1 MSGPELNSV
10 NGPADNAPAR
20 HDVIVIGAGAAGL
33 TAARSCARLGL
44 SVLIL
49 EAADAA
55 GGCVGR
61 TEIAGLALDTGAE
74 GFATRNDSVAT
85 LIEEL
90 GLGADIV
97 DPNPAGAWLRLPPLR
112 GHAALTVPMPK
123 LSILGIPGSPLASDV
138 VAAIGWKSA
147 IRAYLDRLRPV
158 LTIGTE
164 KNLGE
169 LVEKRMGAAVLD
181 RLVSPIS
188 SGVYSADPHKLEVE
202 AVAPGLNAAL
212 TRAGSLSGAVSYMKA
227 DAKPGGGVRG
237 IRGGMHRLVDALLAD
252 LEHYGAALRLG
263 SRAVGLS
270 EATDGSWTVN
280 TEERP
285 DGEHAVD
292 ARLGYS
298 ARAVIVAAP
307 ASTAL
312 GLLAGARL
320 EWEEATGDWADGSA
334 VEIVTLVLD
343 APALDSAPRGTGV
356 LVGAGAPGTVAK
368 ALTHS
373 TAKWAWLAEAAGP
386 GRHVVR
392 LSYGRLGEAS
402 PSSALGDDEL
412 TALALLDASAILGVP
427 LDAAQLVG
435 SARTPWRDALSHAA
449 LGQRERVAALRA
461 RLEEEPT
468 LAVTG
473 AWLGG
478 TGLASV
484 IPDAT
489 AAAAGIRRHFVHL

>member
-1 MSGPELNSV
+1 MSG
-10 NGPADNAPAR
+10 AAR
-20 HDVIVIGAGAAGL
+20 HDVVVIGAGIAGL
-33 TAARSCARLGL
+33 VAARACARLGL

-61 TEIAGLALDTGAE
+61 TEIAGLSLDTGAE

-112 GHAALTVPMPK
+112 GHGALSVPMPK

-147 IRAYLDRLRPV
+147 IRAYSDRLRPV

-169 LVEKRMGAAVLD
+169 LVEKRMGSAVLE
-181 RLVSPIS
+181 RLVAPIS
-188 SGVYSADPHKLEVE
+188 TGVYSADPHALEVD

-212 TRAGSLSGAVSYMKA
+212 TRAGSLSGAVSLLKA

-237 IRGGMHRLVDALLAD
+237 IRGGMHRLVDALLAE
-252 LEHYGAALRLG
+252 LAHFGAEVRLG
-263 SRAVGLS
+263 ARAVGLD
-270 EATDGSWTVN
+270 EAADGSWAVS
-280 TEERP
+280 TEQRP
-285 DGEHAVD
+285 AEGSATAEPGATEHAVH
-292 ARLGYS
+292 A
-298 ARAVIVAAP
+298 ARAVIVATS
-307 ASTAL
+307 ASAAL
-312 GLLAGARL
+312 GLLAAARPDWD
-320 EWEEATGDWADGSA
+320 EHQGDWAGGSP

-343 APALDSAPRGTGV
+343 APALDVAPRGTGV
-356 LVGAGAPGTVAK
+356 LVATGTPGTVAK

-373 TAKWAWLAEAAGP
+373 TAKWAWLAEAAGR

-392 LSYGRLGEAS
+392 LSYGRIGEAS
-402 PSSALGDDEL
+402 PSATLGDDEL
-412 TALALLDASAILGVP
+412 TALALRDASAILGVD

-435 SARTPWRDALSHAA
+435 AARTPWRDALSHAA
-449 LGQRERVAALRA
+449 LGQRDRVAALRA
-461 RLEEEPT
+461 RLDEEST

-473 AWLGG
+473 SWLGG